1 MYLKTIFTHLSKEKK
16 CMNECM
22 IEINIL
28 QVTNVAKNTTTV
40 LLTYKKNHFIEFQFI
55 LIRMPQVGT

>member
-1 MYLKTIFTHLSKEKK
+1 
-16 CMNECM
+16 MNECM

-55 LIRMPQVGT
+55 LIRMPPILIGRYLSR

>member
-1 MYLKTIFTHLSKEKK
+1 
-16 CMNECM
+16 M